1 MKISV
6 NDQELFT
13 LSDMQ
18 CKVICNDI
26 PKDIFEEDMKR
37 RLNYI
42 LQHKYERCLERL
54 KAEWMPK
61 LASRIDAIPTND
73 EKFVELVLAQPDYM
87 CRKTRDDAAKGE

>member
-13 LSDMQ
+13 LSDIQ
-18 CKVICNDI
+18 CQVICNDI

-42 LQHKYERCLERL
+42 LQHKYERYLERL
-54 KAEWMPK
+54 KSEWMPK
-61 LASRIDAIPTND
+61 LKERMDSIPTND
-73 EKFVELVLAQPDYM
+73 EKLCSLVFAQPDYM
-87 CRKTRDDAAKGE
+87 DRHTRDEQSIKE